1 MTAPRLLLAGG
12 VLLAVVAGG
21 GAGWALSSGG
31 AAEPTTSTSAPGSSE
46 SSDPMAA
53 ARTELPGVTPAQGEP
68 RLAGLRSADPEPGTV
83 GAVPGPF
90 DDRFDWSSLRL
101 DGDAVRGSLTVTSDV
116 SDLLELQVLAGF
128 YDDRG
133 RFLGTARWTYH
144 LDESEH
150 GSGHDHAGPPDEHR
164 DVVVRAPARFRDR
177 VASAA
182 VGVPVLVNE

>member
-1 MTAPRLLLAGG
+1 MKSPRLLLTGG

-21 GAGWALSSGG
+21 GAGWALASG
-31 AAEPTTSTSAPGSSE
+31 EPATTSSSDL
-46 SSDPMAA
+46 DPMAA
-53 ARTELPGVTPAQGEP
+53 ARTELPGVTVARGEP
-68 RLAGLRSADPEPGTV
+68 RLAALRSAAPQPGTV
-83 GAVPGPF
+83 GTVPGPF
-90 DDRFDWSSLRL
+90 DDRLAWQGLRL
-101 DGDAVRGSLTVTSDV
+101 EDGAVRGALTVTSDV

-150 GSGHDHAGPPDEHR
+150 GTGHDHAGPPQERRELD
-164 DVVVRAPARFRDR
+164 VRAPARFRDR
-177 VASAA
+177 VAAAA

>member
-1 MTAPRLLLAGG
+1 MAAPRLLLAGG

-21 GAGWALSSGG
+21 GTGWALNGG
-31 AAEPTTSTSAPGSSE
+31 DPGPTTSTSDT
-46 SSDPMAA
+46 DPMAA
-53 ARTELPGVTPAQGEP
+53 ARTELPGVTAARGEP
-68 RLAGLRSADPEPGTV
+68 RLAGLRSSTPRRGAVGT
-83 GAVPGPF
+83 VPGPF
-90 DDRFDWSSLRL
+90 DDRFDWSGLRL
-101 DGDAVRGSLTVTSDV
+101 DDDAVHGSLTVTSDV
-116 SDLLELQVLAGF
+116 SDLLELQVLGGF
-128 YDDRG
+128 YDVRG